1 MAIEDE
7 LRELLRRIDAPVALK
22 GYVSAIIEDTVHLC
36 SYNED
41 RIALENLCDNLFEER
56 VMISPEVRDR
66 LQDYCQRFRVD
77 SERRA
82 LLNAL
87 TPGSS
92 GSRARA
98 RS

>member
-7 LRELLRRIDAPVALK
+7 LGELLRHIDAPVELK
-22 GYVSAIIEDTVHLC
+22 TYVSAIIEDTVHLC
-36 SYNED
+36 RCNED
-41 RIALENLCDNLFEER
+41 RIALENLCDNLFEEG

-66 LQDYCQRFRVD
+66 LQDYCQRFCVD
-77 SERRA
+77 TGRRA

-92 GSRARA
+92 GSHERQ
-98 RS
+98 S